1 MLKAISTSTPNNI
14 WQKLENA
21 PEGEADPMSTA
32 EEGAAIGG
40 VRQLS

>member
-21 PEGEADPMSTA
+21 PEGEADTMSTA
-32 EEGAAIGG
+32 EEDKAIDGEET
-40 VRQLS
+40 